1 MNGSSVLLGHERA
14 REFLFGALAEK
25 RVAQAYL
32 FTGPAQ
38 IGKRLMAL
46 TFARGILCPGGSKVP
61 CEECPSCRKASR
73 GVHPDLLLVEPQTDP
88 GRDAKSLKIEQVRD
102 LQRALSLKAHE
113 GTRKVAIVDDAEFLT
128 EQAGNALLKVIEEP
142 PPSTHFILV
151 ASSLNAMLPTLVS
164 RCQIVPF
171 APLAEEQVARLV
183 GETEG
188 LDPHEA
194 SLRAILSRGR
204 VGWALDMDM
213 ALREKFLSLAFLL
226 LTPGPAPG
234 NAGLQSLLQN
244 FGKERRTFEEFLRLF
259 LLLSRD
265 LMVLQSGAREEQ
277 VVNRDKIPEMK
288 QINLQTPPAA
298 LGRIATMVSETLGQL
313 RANASPQ
320 LALEALAAR
329 ISLARAGVKESHHV

>member
-113 GTRKVAIVDDAEFLT
+113 GTRKVAILDDAEFLT

-142 PPSTHFILV
+142 PPWAV
-151 ASSLNAMLPTLVS
+151 
-164 RCQIVPF
+164 
-171 APLAEEQVARLV
+171 
-183 GETEG
+183 
-188 LDPHEA
+188 
-194 SLRAILSRGR
+194 LSRGR